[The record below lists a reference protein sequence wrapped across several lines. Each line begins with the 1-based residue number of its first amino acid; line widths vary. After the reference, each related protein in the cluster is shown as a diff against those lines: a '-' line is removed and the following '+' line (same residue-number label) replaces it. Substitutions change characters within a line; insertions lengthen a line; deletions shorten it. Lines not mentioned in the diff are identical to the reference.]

1 MSPRDQVPDRERLI
15 GRLPDQA
22 RQELLDRIVAET
34 QHGSTVEVTWS
45 YLRNVDQL
53 QSVVGR
59 ILGLAWAPGGGS
71 SLVLVVDPVD
81 PAERMTA
88 ISVAQLVRIRWA
100 YAADPRTLDYD
111 LGLVIAGPPL

>member
-1 MSPRDQVPDRERLI
+1 MNLDDHDRLI
-15 GRLPDQA
+15 GRIPADA
-22 RQELLDRIVAET
+22 RQALLDDIVRAT
-34 QHGSTVEVTWS
+34 QHGSTVEVSWS
-45 YLRNVDQL
+45 YLRNLEQI
-53 QSVVGR
+53 QTVVCR

-81 PAERMTA
+81 LTERMVA

-100 YAADPRTLDYD
+100 YSAHGSTNPTDYD